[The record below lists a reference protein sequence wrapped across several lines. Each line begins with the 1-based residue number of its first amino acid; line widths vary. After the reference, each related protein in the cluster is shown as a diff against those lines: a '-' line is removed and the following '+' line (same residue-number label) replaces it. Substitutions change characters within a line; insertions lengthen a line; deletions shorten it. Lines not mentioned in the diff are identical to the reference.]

1 MNSPAPLA
9 PRLKKKPDFRDE
21 ARFIKNWIDKPL
33 IIGAVSPS
41 GKALAKMMAAPID
54 PELPGQV
61 LEIGPG
67 TGPVTAA
74 LIARGVDE
82 ARLVLLEFNPDFVT
96 LLRQRFPRAT
106 VLQGDAYDVRG
117 LAEGVLT
124 GPLAGIVSS
133 LPLLTKP
140 VPRRARLLNDCFDLA
155 HPGAPFVQF
164 TYMVQPPIPVFA
176 IGEAVAT
183 GSPRIWRNVPPAR
196 VWTYRR
202 QVTA

>member
-1 MNSPAPLA
+1 MNTPAPLL

-33 IIGAVSPS
+33 LIGAVSPS
-41 GKALAKMMAAPID
+41 GKALAKMMAAPVD
-54 PELPGQV
+54 PDLPGQV

-74 LIARGVDE
+74 LKARGVDE
-82 ARLVLLEFNPDFVT
+82 ERLVLIEYNPEFVA
-96 LLRQRFPRAT
+96 LLRQRFPKAT
-106 VLQGDAYDVRG
+106 VLHGDAYDVIG
-117 LAEGVLT
+117 MTAGMLN

-140 VPRRARLLNDCFDLA
+140 VPRRAKLLNDCFELA

-176 IGEAVAT
+176 IGEAAAS

-202 QVTA
+202 PAA

>member
-1 MNSPAPLA
+1 MTTPAPLS

-33 IIGAVSPS
+33 LIGAVSPS
-41 GKALAKMMAAPID
+41 GKALARLMAAPVD
-54 PELPGQV
+54 PDVPGQV

-74 LIARGVDE
+74 LKARGVDE
-82 ARLVLLEFNPDFVT
+82 ERLVLVEYNPEFAT

-106 VLQGDAYDVRG
+106 VIQGDAYDIARVV
-117 LAEGVLT
+117 EGALT
-124 GPLAGIVSS
+124 GPAAGVVSS

-140 VPRRARLLNDCFDLA
+140 VPCRAKFLDDCLA
-155 HPGAPFVQF
+155 LARPGAPFCQF
-164 TYMVQPPIPVFA
+164 TYMVQPPIPAFA
-176 IGEAVAT
+176 VNNAEVS
-183 GSPRIWRNVPPAR
+183 GSPLVWRNVPPAR

-202 QVTA
+202 PAA